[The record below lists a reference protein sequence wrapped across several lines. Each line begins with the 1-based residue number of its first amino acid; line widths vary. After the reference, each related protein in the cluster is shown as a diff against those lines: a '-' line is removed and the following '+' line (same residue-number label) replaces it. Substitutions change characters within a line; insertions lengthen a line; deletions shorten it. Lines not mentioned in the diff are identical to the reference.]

1 MKSKCNFDFKFKNP
15 LFGFEVCFFK
25 LGPVGAAVRVG
36 CVDGVSVGRTL
47 GASVGLNVG
56 KRNGVGA
63 GGKRNGVGAGA
74 GGALA
79 FWALAAAARHST

>member
-1 MKSKCNFDFKFKNP
+1 M
-15 LFGFEVCFFK
+15 
-25 LGPVGAAVRVG
+25 RVG

-74 GGALA
+74 VGKAVARAVGGPLA